1 MPSARV
7 QEVKK
12 LLTSSGYIVYR
23 SGPDVVHLAERVREN
38 LIMDANVSVVTE
50 PQLRVRVITRA
61 QRTDFPSS
69 HETPESLFDR
79 AREIGIA
86 AMARGFREVA
96 AEAVP
101 QLDPGDPKRVL
112 DVWYQVTFEGDI
124 GAIEDLS
131 ATVAFALGMDKVVP
145 A

>member
-1 MPSARV
+1 MASVKV

-12 LLTSSGYIVYR
+12 LLTSSGYLVYR

-69 HETPESLFDR
+69 HETHDSMFER
-79 AREIGIA
+79 ARQMGA
-86 AMARGFREVA
+86 AAVQRGFREVGT
-96 AEAVP
+96 EAVA

-112 DVWYQVTFEGDI
+112 DTWYQATFEGDI
-124 GAIEDLS
+124 GSMDQLIE
-131 ATVAFALGMDKVVP
+131 AVAFALGMDKVVP